1 MSRTGSYILKEFK
14 SKDYGF
20 DFFATSL
27 KHIQTNLKTDNPIS
41 LSHVY
46 TCAIVDT
53 VMCVGNL
60 FSEADV
66 EVCPALV
73 RLLALLVQPVPVL

>member
-1 MSRTGSYILKEFK
+1 MGHFSSNK
-14 SKDYGF
+14 SKEDGF
-20 DFFATSL
+20 DYFATSL
-27 KHIQTNLKTDNPIS
+27 RHIQTNIKAVS

-60 FSEADV
+60 FSETDV